1 MNLIKKTQIQQIIL
15 EVVDIAKDI
24 HQIMQRPSL
33 WGKDYPKQ
41 NKQYIYNKICQM
53 KNEGYLQEVE
63 VRGRKRYLATFKGKL
78 KILKF
83 LKRKKEWD
91 GKWRI
96 VIFDIP
102 ETKKIM
108 RNFFREKL
116 QWLGFKQL
124 QESVWISPYNIADEV
139 EELIEFCHCENYVH
153 YILVEE
159 IDSRQILMNLFK
171 IKE

>member
-1 MNLIKKTQIQQIIL
+1 MVDKNSQQYYALTKKGNDKLYFQL
-15 EVVDIAKDI
+15 L
-24 HQIMQRPSL
+24 H
-33 WGKDYPKQ
+33 
-41 NKQYIYNKICQM
+41 N
-53 KNEGYLQEVE
+53 
-63 VRGRKRYLATFKGKL
+63 L
-78 KILKF
+78 KIDKS
-83 LKRKKEWD
+83 KKWD

-139 EELIEFCHCENYVH
+139 EELIEFCDAGNYVH

-159 IDSRQILMNLFK
+159 IDSRQVLMNLFK